1 MDPRNRL
8 PLKETAKAAIQGN
21 SVLLMASI
29 KRLATAPQV
38 SSARKMHPLVN
49 LQTVF
54 QVMSVGLA
62 IFVLKALLALYHV
75 PQEHT

>member
-1 MDPRNRL
+1 MDPRNSL

-38 SSARKMHPLVN
+38 TSARRMHPLVN
-49 LQTVF
+49 LRTVF

>member
-1 MDPRNRL
+1 MSYFL
-8 PLKETAKAAIQGN
+8 FF
-21 SVLLMASI
+21 
-29 KRLATAPQV
+29 
-38 SSARKMHPLVN
+38 
-49 LQTVF
+49 F

>member
-1 MDPRNRL
+1 MDPHNSL